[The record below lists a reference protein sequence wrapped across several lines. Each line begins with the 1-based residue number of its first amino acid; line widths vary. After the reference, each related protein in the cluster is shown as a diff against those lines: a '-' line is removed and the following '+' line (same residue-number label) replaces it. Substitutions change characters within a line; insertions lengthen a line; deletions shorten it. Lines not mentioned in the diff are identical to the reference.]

1 MYKITMVKDGLFR
14 LKKRLGLKNKGS
26 HFLVQLDSDVADFY
40 RQRAKKVGKDA
51 NKYLSELL
59 TKGTNE

>member
-1 MYKITMVKDGLFR
+1 MYSTKTVKKQWKNQQIPY
-14 LKKRLGLKNKGS
+14 LKKRES
-26 HFLVQLDSDVADFY
+26 HFLVQFDSDVVDFY
-40 RQRAKKVGKDA
+40 RQRAKKVGKDP

>member
-1 MYKITMVKDGLFR
+1 MYSTKTVKKQWKNQQIPY
-14 LKKRLGLKNKGS
+14 LKKRGS
-26 HFLVQLDSDVADFY
+26 HFLVQLDSDVVDFY
-40 RQRAKKVGKDA
+40 RQRAKKVGKDP

>member
-1 MYKITMVKDGLFR
+1 M
-14 LKKRLGLKNKGS
+14 KKPTNPTPKKKGEL
-26 HFLVQLDSDVADFY
+26 FLVQLDSDVADFY

-59 TKGTNE
+59 TKGTDE

>member
-1 MYKITMVKDGLFR
+1 M
-14 LKKRLGLKNKGS
+14 KKPTNPTPKKKKGS
-26 HFLVQLDSDVADFY
+26 YFLVQLDSDVADFY
-40 RQRAKKVGKDA
+40 RQRAKKVGKDP

>member
-1 MYKITMVKDGLFR
+1 MYSTKTVKKQWKNQQIPN
-14 LKKRLGLKNKGS
+14 LKKKRS
-26 HFLVQLDSDVADFY
+26 YFLVQLDSDVADFY
-40 RQRAKKVGKDA
+40 RQRAKKVGKDP

>member
-1 MYKITMVKDGLFR
+1 MVKDGLFR
-14 LKKRLGLKNKGS
+14 FEKRLGLKNKGS

-59 TKGTNE
+59 TKGTDE